1 MNPSAA
7 EDRTKYDR
15 LRYVAGNY
23 QSLQG
28 LTWVCLGGG
37 LVLLETEGIPGITFP
52 WWLNLLGCGLVFVAV
67 QYVPKFY
74 ERRFGSVESRV
85 SPINIK
91 SLALVLAL
99 LFALFLWPG
108 IARHGNPVAAKVSS
122 VAHRMI
128 SDPGHKVNLWP
139 FLYWFGLLCTW
150 ALTRSHF
157 GRLRMVLFAAC
168 ILLLWTGV
176 LVFLPLR
183 EPKVTQQ
190 TLWRILNAGWL
201 GVSMVL
207 LGVYN
212 HLTLV
217 HFLPAGGQT
226 VRND

>member
-1 MNPSAA
+1 
-7 EDRTKYDR
+7 
-15 LRYVAGNY
+15 
-23 QSLQG
+23 
-28 LTWVCLGGG
+28 
-37 LVLLETEGIPGITFP
+37 
-52 WWLNLLGCGLVFVAV
+52 
-67 QYVPKFY
+67 
-74 ERRFGSVESRV
+74 
-85 SPINIK
+85 
-91 SLALVLAL
+91 
-99 LFALFLWPG
+99 
-108 IARHGNPVAAKVSS
+108 
-122 VAHRMI
+122 
-128 SDPGHKVNLWP
+128 
-139 FLYWFGLLCTW
+139 
-150 ALTRSHF
+150 
-157 GRLRMVLFAAC
+157 MVLFAAC